1 MAKGIQGHVIDLS
14 LSELDNREKDRNS
27 INNLAGEGLADDLSL
42 FINNLKNTSIIKKTQ
57 YVVINIDIN
66 GTLEPFIKITDPFII
81 PFSNRTIVKCGTID
95 GVVYN
100 SNTTNQFQVK
110 NKLNNQAIDPGL
122 VDIIRYDSV
131 KTINFDNIDPTRFP
145 LTAGTNYSELNSTE
159 LKISDIYNI
168 NIPAYI
174 DSIETSIDNYLYL
187 KSNSILTYKDNNF
200 NKKITLADSVV
211 IRNLDINGN
220 PITVQNSL
228 EPTDP
233 GIFIVNG
240 TNRFRAFSDNSNP
253 WNTNTTNFT
262 STIAEKVTVSELE
275 ITNPIISGLT
285 ITNIP
290 GAISNALVMDP
301 ITKTAITNIYY
312 FPVYING
319 ELFNLV
325 TIKE

>member
-57 YVVINIDIN
+57 YVVIDIDIN
-66 GTLEPFIKITDPFII
+66 GIIEPFIQITDPFII

-95 GVVYN
+95 CVVYN

-110 NKLNNQAIDPGL
+110 NKSNNQAINPGL

-145 LTAGTNYSELNSTE
+145 STVGINNSEFNSLE
-159 LKISDIYNI
+159 QGISDIYDI
-168 NIPAYI
+168 NIPNYI

-200 NKKITLADSVV
+200 NKKITLSDSVV

-233 GIFIVNG
+233 GIFIVDG

-262 STIAEKVTVSELE
+262 STISEKVTVSELE
-275 ITNPIISGLT
+275 ITNPIISGLS
-285 ITNIP
+285 TNNVA
-290 GAISNALVMDP
+290 GTISNTIIIDP
-301 ITKTAITNIYY
+301 ITNMAITNIYY
-312 FPVYING
+312 FTVYING

-325 TIKE
+325 TVKE

>member
-57 YVVINIDIN
+57 YVVIDIDIN
-66 GTLEPFIKITDPFII
+66 GILEPFIQITDPFII

-95 GVVYN
+95 CVVYN

-110 NKLNNQAIDPGL
+110 NKSNNQAINPGL

-145 LTAGTNYSELNSTE
+145 PTSGTNYSELQTP
-159 LKISDIYNI
+159 DIYSI
-168 NIPAYI
+168 NIPNYI

-187 KSNSILTYKDNNF
+187 KNNSILTYKDNNF
-200 NKKITLADSVV
+200 NKKITLSDSVV

-262 STIAEKVTVSELE
+262 STISEKVTVSELE
-275 ITNPIISGLT
+275 ITNPIISGLSINNVAGT
-285 ITNIP
+285 
-290 GAISNALVMDP
+290 ISNTIIIDP
-301 ITKTAITNIYY
+301 ITNTAITNIYY

-325 TIKE
+325 TVKE